1 MPICLVCHNQ
11 CNLIDGRVG
20 LCMAR
25 KCINGEIRSVNYGEI
40 TSIALD
46 PIEKKPLN
54 LFYPGSWVV
63 SVGSYGCN
71 LRCPYCQNYEI
82 SYDFNKEYEGYT
94 RHIMPDELA
103 DIALQYKAQGNIGVA
118 FTYNEPL
125 VGYEYVIDAAKEVHS
140 RGMKTV
146 LVSNGCVSKDVCR
159 QVVEHIDAMNIDL
172 KGFTKGY
179 YSDTLGGDLSMVMEF
194 IETAAAACHV
204 EVTTLVVPGFN
215 DSPSEMK
222 DIASWLSWL
231 NNGRGRKEIALHI
244 SRYFPRY
251 KLDTPATDVNRI
263 YELKEVAQNYL
274 DNVFTGNC

>member
-1 MPICLVCHNQ
+1 
-11 CNLIDGRVG
+11 
-20 LCMAR
+20 
-25 KCINGEIRSVNYGEI
+25 
-40 TSIALD
+40 
-46 PIEKKPLN
+46 
-54 LFYPGSWVV
+54 
-63 SVGSYGCN
+63 
-71 LRCPYCQNYEI
+71 
-82 SYDFNKEYEGYT
+82 
-94 RHIMPDELA
+94 
-103 DIALQYKAQGNIGVA
+103 
-118 FTYNEPL
+118 
-125 VGYEYVIDAAKEVHS
+125 
-140 RGMKTV
+140 
-146 LVSNGCVSKDVCR
+146 
-159 QVVEHIDAMNIDL
+159 MNIDL

-204 EVTTLVVPGFN
+204 EVTTLVVPCFN

-222 DIASWLSWL
+222 DIASWLSGL